1 MVSRIAIGILVV
13 SFSSVVQAQV
23 AQPPANAN
31 PADRAALEQQL
42 RVRTANVL
50 QKRLALSSAQMDK
63 LEQSNRKFAP
73 QLARVAAQERDTRQQ
88 LRGEMQSA
96 TPNQQRVSDLL
107 NTSLQLQRQRLD
119 LVDAEQ
125 KDLSGFMTPVQRA
138 GYLAFQIQLRR
149 RAEQLANQNGG
160 AGMRRRLGAG
170 RRP

>member
-1 MVSRIAIGILVV
+1 MIRRVALGIAALSLSG
-13 SFSSVVQAQV
+13 VVQAQV
-23 AQPPANAN
+23 AQSPSSAN
-31 PADRAALEQQL
+31 PDRATLEQQL

-50 QKRLALSSAQMDK
+50 QKRLGLSSGQMDK

-73 QLARVAAQERDTRQQ
+73 QLARVAAQERDTRKQ
-88 LRGEMQSA
+88 LRGEMQSP
-96 TPNQQRVSDLL
+96 TPNQQLVSDLL

-160 AGMRRRLGAG
+160 AGMRRRGGAG

>member
-1 MVSRIAIGILVV
+1 MKRRIVLGIAALSVSG
-13 SFSSVVQAQV
+13 VVQAQV
-23 AQPPANAN
+23 AQSPSTAN
-31 PADRAALEQQL
+31 PDRATLEQQL

-50 QKRLALSSAQMDK
+50 QKRLGLSSGQMDK

-73 QLARVAAQERDTRQQ
+73 QLARVAAQERDTRKQ
-88 LRGEMQSA
+88 LRGEMQSP

-160 AGMRRRLGAG
+160 VGMIRRAGAG

>member
-1 MVSRIAIGILVV
+1 MMCRLALAIAALSLSGVAGAQAAQ
-13 SFSSVVQAQV
+13 SSST
-23 AQPPANAN
+23 AN
-31 PADRAALEQQL
+31 PNRATLEQQL
-42 RVRTANVL
+42 RVRTANLL
-50 QKRLALSSAQMDK
+50 QKRLGLSSAQMDK

-73 QLARVAAQERDTRQQ
+73 QLARVAAQERDTRKE

-125 KDLSGFMTPVQRA
+125 KDLSAFMTPVQRA
-138 GYLAFQIQLRR
+138 SYLAFQIQLRR

-160 AGMRRRLGAG
+160 AGMRRRAGAG

>member
-1 MVSRIAIGILVV
+1 MKRRIVLGIAALSVSG
-13 SFSSVVQAQV
+13 VVQAQV
-23 AQPPANAN
+23 AQSPSTAN
-31 PADRAALEQQL
+31 PDRATLEQQL

-50 QKRLALSSAQMDK
+50 QKRLGLSSGQMDK

-73 QLARVAAQERDTRQQ
+73 QLARVAAQERDTRKQ
-88 LRGEMQSA
+88 LRGEMQSP

-160 AGMRRRLGAG
+160 VGMRRRAGAG